1 MGRLITFLAHTPVHI
16 VCTVLLPEDLV
27 RMIWCFM
34 HNVIHGE
41 FLLNSI
47 LAGVTIMDLAIRAS
61 DNA

>member
-1 MGRLITFLAHTPVHI
+1 MGILITISAHTSEHM

-27 RMIWCFM
+27 RVICCFV
-34 HNVIHGE
+34 HDVIHCE

-47 LAGVTIMDLAIRAS
+47 LVGVTIMDLAICAS

>member
-1 MGRLITFLAHTPVHI
+1 MGTLITISAHTPVQM

-27 RMIWCFM
+27 SVICCFV
-34 HNVIHGE
+34 HNVVHCE

-47 LAGVTIMDLAIRAS
+47 LVAVTVMDLAICAS